1 MAYPK
6 GNEYWKLRETIGV
19 EPMFK
24 DPQEIADS
32 IKDYF
37 ENGVKVKTV
46 IVGKGDFKKEVEI
59 EVPTITGLC
68 FHLGFASRQSF
79 YDYGKKDAFSYIIK
93 RARLFIEKEYE
104 EMLQINPTAAIF
116 ALKNMGWTDKQEIDI
131 KKEENVTIFKL
142 PDNNRGK

>member
-1 MAYPK
+1 MAAEK
-6 GNEYWKLRETIGV
+6 GSSYWKLREKSGV

-24 DPQEIADS
+24 NPEEIADS

-37 ENGVKVKTV
+37 ENGVKRKTV
-46 IVGKGDFKKEVEI
+46 IVGKGEFKREVEI

-79 YDYGKKDAFSYIIK
+79 YDYEKKDNFSYIIK

-116 ALKNMGWTDKQEIDI
+116 ALKNMGWTDKQEIDMNANVKQNIDPI
-131 KKEENVTIFKL
+131 KWI
-142 PDNNRGK
+142 DNE